1 MVKACNMDLLVV
13 ILVSVSWSFCR
24 GQASEKEQLRID
36 GDFMVGALFPIHDC
50 RNGQINEQDGIQIL
64 EAAVFALEEVNKE
77 LKPKGLTL
85 GLIARDSCYDT
96 SIALEHALE
105 YAQRRINSNP
115 FRFEN
120 CTCTS
125 SVQNNIIGVIGPPRS
140 KETINVALLLTL
152 FKVPQVKTPHPSD
165 RQSFVFMFNVFC
177 FCKSLKRNCTF
188 IY

>member
-1 MVKACNMDLLVV
+1 MDLLVV

-24 GQASEKEQLRID
+24 GQASEKKQLRID
-36 GDFMVGALFPIHDC
+36 GDFIVGALFPIHDC

-64 EAAVFALEEVNKE
+64 EAAVFALGEVNNKLE
-77 LKPKGLTL
+77 PKGLTL
-85 GLIARDSCYDT
+85 GLIARDSSYDT
-96 SIALEHALE
+96 SIASEHALE

-115 FRFEN
+115 FRFVN
-120 CTCTS
+120 G
-125 SVQNNIIGVIGPPRS
+125 QNNIIGVIGPPGS
-140 KETINVALLLTL
+140 KETVNVALLLTL
-152 FKVPQVKTPHPSD
+152 FKVPQVRTPTPSN

>member
-1 MVKACNMDLLVV
+1 MDLLVV
-13 ILVSVSWSFCR
+13 ILVSVSWSFCQ
-24 GQASEKEQLRID
+24 GQDSEREQLQID

-64 EAAVFALEEVNKE
+64 EAAVFALDEVNKE

-152 FKVPQVKTPHPSD
+152 FKVPQVKTPPPPLTGNVLFLCSTY
-165 RQSFVFMFNVFC
+165 FVFV
-177 FCKSLKRNCTF
+177 KV
-188 IY
+188 